1 MQVIEL
7 LQKVSI
13 VMGIQIL
20 LLKHLSRWMTLYEKE
35 QATVC
40 GTMCMKYT
48 CACLGFLEEII
59 LRHAIT
65 DTIF

>member
-1 MQVIEL
+1 MQVNEL

-20 LLKHLSRWMTLYEKE
+20 LLKHLSRWMILYEKE
-35 QATVC
+35 HATVC

-48 CACLGFLEEII
+48 CACMFFLEEII
-59 LRHAIT
+59 LRHVIT
-65 DTIF
+65 DTVF